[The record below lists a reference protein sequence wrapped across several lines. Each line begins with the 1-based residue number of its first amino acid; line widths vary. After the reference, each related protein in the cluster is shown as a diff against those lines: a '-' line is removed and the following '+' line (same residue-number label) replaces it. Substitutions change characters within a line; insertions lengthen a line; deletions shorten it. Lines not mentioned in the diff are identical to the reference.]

1 MKYLEEYENEIM
13 NAFEILTCTVQD
25 TNKLGM
31 MCKQEV
37 LYALNEYFDM
47 IERRED

>member
-1 MKYLEEYENEIM
+1 MKHAEEYEDEIM

-25 TNKLGM
+25 TDKLGM
-31 MCKQEV
+31 MCKQKV
-37 LYALNEYFDM
+37 LYALNDYFNT